1 MKRIFPYLLIGLVLL
16 GFYYWRYKVP
26 PSMDTAQINVK
37 VSEQVKSVI
46 ELHDGPIL
54 VNFYASWCGPCM
66 REMPSLQK
74 AHDKGLF
81 TVVCVTDDN
90 PQLIE
95 QVRNKFD
102 LTFPMYQ
109 LDNSLKSYSIYTI
122 PTTYLLNEDGEVV
135 ASMTDPREWDSE
147 DFMNKAKDWLSY

>member
-26 PSMDTAQINVK
+26 PNMDSAQINVK
-37 VSEQVKSVI
+37 ENEQVQSVI
-46 ELHDGPIL
+46 ELHDGPMLI
-54 VNFYASWCGPCM
+54 NFYASWCGPCM

-74 AHDKGLF
+74 AHDEGLF
-81 TVVCVTDDN
+81 TVICVTDDN
-90 PQLIE
+90 PELIE

-109 LDNSLKSYSIYTI
+109 LDNSLKSYGIYTI
-122 PTTYLLNEDGEVV
+122 PTTYLLNEEGEIV